1 MSIDYEKSAELD
13 TETTLALSDLVLQ
26 NIKSARSKLKQILK
40 NMDNI
45 ERFRE
50 QEISYLDENAPA
62 RIVRTE
68 VLADI
73 NELCNEFRWGAESL
87 AKRAT
92 FAAVDTLPPF
102 RIPNP
107 IKREELYSDA
117 ILPAI
122 DLDCALENDVFYL
135 RMPMLWSK
143 NNKLHKTARGYN
155 IGPEQ
160 SRMYKEVIGYAILKM
175 PNYDDG
181 FFDSFNRKTF
191 HYTFV
196 YPDDEKKSYFI
207 IDSDNH
213 ETKSVTDAVARFT
226 KGRDDAQ
233 YCDFVYTTLLTNE
246 LPEGT
251 YLTVFPSMR
260 TTISD
265 EKLIDFWKK
274 RIEKKPE

>member
-1 MSIDYEKSAELD
+1 MYTDYEKFAELD
-13 TETTLALSDLVLQ
+13 TETTLALSELVLQ
-26 NIKSARSKLKQILK
+26 NIKSARNKLKQIIK
-40 NMDNI
+40 KMDDI
-45 ERFRE
+45 EKYRE
-50 QEISYLDENAPA
+50 QEVSHFDKDAPA

-73 NELCNEFRWGAESL
+73 NDLCYEFRWGAESL

-92 FAAVDTLPPF
+92 FAAVDTLPPY

-107 IKREELYSDA
+107 VKSEALHSDA

-135 RMPMLWSK
+135 RLPMLWSR
-143 NNKLHKTARGYN
+143 NNKLHKTAYGYN

-160 SRMYKEVIGYAILKM
+160 SRMYKEVIGHAILKM
-175 PNYDDG
+175 PNCDDL
-181 FFDSFNRKTF
+181 FDRFTRKTF

-196 YPDDEKKSYFI
+196 YPDSKKKSYFI

-226 KGRDDAQ
+226 KGHDDAQ

-251 YLTVFPSMR
+251 YLTVFPSMKMS
-260 TTISD
+260 ISD
-265 EKLIDFWKK
+265 EKLIEFWKE
-274 RIEKKPE
+274 RIAKNPK